1 MNYIKRKLKTTTG
14 LFATILGLSILV
26 LGVSYATFVITTNK
40 YKASEMLILNLT
52 YGISITGDGNSTING
67 KTVSVGANKTTTLQV
82 KITSLNDITSNYS
95 LEYKILSGS
104 GKVTY
109 LSSTSYTPSGDINKT
124 GTEKVI
130 TVVIE
135 ATTDLSIEFNVSGG
149 YTYNGTPS
157 TLTGYTKITETSH
170 KVTVT
175 SKNTNYGTISN
186 GNQIVSNN
194 GTMTITLSPK
204 SGYEYSSNT
213 CGGTISGN
221 ILTIISSYSSSLK
234 FKVMRKSNFR

>member
-14 LFATILGLSILV
+14 LFTIIMGLSILV

-40 YKASEMLILNLT
+40 YKASEMLISNLT
-52 YGISITGDGNSTING
+52 YGINITGDGNSTING

-109 LSSTSYTPSGDINKT
+109 LSSTSYTPTGDINKT
-124 GTEKVI
+124 GTENVI
-130 TVVIE
+130 TIVIE